1 MIKEVSA
8 ATPDGKDLAERSLS
22 AERCEIY
29 WEAANKQ
36 THRNVGLLRGPGYQ
50 PLTRVLAKKKKR

>member
-1 MIKEVSA
+1 MIKEVSE
-8 ATPDGKDLAERSLS
+8 ATPDGKDLAEPSLS

-36 THRNVGLLRGPGYQ
+36 THRNVGLLTPSGA
-50 PLTRVLAKKKKR
+50 RVTNL